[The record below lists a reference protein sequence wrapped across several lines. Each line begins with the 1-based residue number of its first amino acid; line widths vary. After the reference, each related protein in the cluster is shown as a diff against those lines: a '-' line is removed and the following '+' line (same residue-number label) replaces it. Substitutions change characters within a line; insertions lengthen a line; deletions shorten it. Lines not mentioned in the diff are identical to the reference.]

1 MRKKHLKILSLIVS
15 SLMLITLFSSC
26 GKKTSTSSL
35 TKVRLNEVTRSVF
48 YAPMYAAISNGYF
61 KENGIELD
69 ISTGQGADK
78 TMQEVLS
85 KNADIGF
92 CGPEQVI
99 YIYNQHRQDY
109 PILFA
114 QLTQKDGSF
123 LVGRKEEKDFSWSYL
138 KGKTIIGGR
147 PGGVP
152 EMALEYVLKNKNLK
166 IGKDVNVITNIDFKA
181 VGGAF
186 KGGTGNYATL
196 FEPTGSLLTQSKS
209 GYIVSS
215 VGAEAGT
222 LPYTCFF
229 STKSYMT
236 ENKDVIQKFTNAIY
250 KGQLWVK
257 NHSDKEVASTIKS
270 FFPGTSE
277 SLIENSVKNYRKI
290 GAFAETPALSEKD
303 LTRLMD
309 IIQSY
314 KSSLI
319 KERPSFNTIV
329 NNSFA
334 KEAVQKI
341 K

>member
-1 MRKKHLKILSLIVS
+1 MRNKHLKILAFVIS
-15 SLMLITLFSSC
+15 SLMVTTLLSSC
-26 GKKTSTSSL
+26 GKKTTSTS
-35 TKVRLNEVTRSVF
+35 TTTVRLNEVTRSVF
-48 YAPMYAAISNGYF
+48 YAPMYAAIKNGYF
-61 KENGIELD
+61 KDNGINLE

-85 KNADIGF
+85 KNADVGF

-123 LVGRKEEKDFSWSYL
+123 LVGRKAEKNFSWSSL

-152 EMALEYVLKNKNLK
+152 EMALEYVLKDKKLK
-166 IGKDVNVITNIDFKA
+166 IGKDVNVITNIDFSA

-215 VGAEAGT
+215 VGAEAGE

-229 STKSYMT
+229 TTKSYMNK
-236 ENKDVIQKFTNAIY
+236 NKDAIQKFTNAIY

-290 GAFAETPALSEKD
+290 GAFAETPVLSKKD

-309 IIQSY
+309 IIQAY

-319 KERPSFNTIV
+319 QERPGFNTIV